1 MTDEKKIHKHGG
13 KSSKEILDASE
24 VIKNVGILPGDIFL
38 DAGCG
43 DGFISLEA
51 SKIVGNDGKI
61 FAADVH
67 EISLDILRREI
78 EEKNIVNIEPLLT
91 DITNT
96 IPIDNA
102 SIDVYFTANVF
113 HGIVGN
119 DEIDSTMK
127 EIKRVLK
134 DDGVLAIVE
143 FIKVEGTPGPP
154 MDIRLE
160 PQEVM
165 DKISNYGFEKKIV
178 KKTGPYHY
186 LLLAS
191 KK

>member
-24 VIKNVGILPGDIFL
+24 VIKNVGVQPGDIFL

-51 SKIVGNDGKI
+51 SKIVGNKGKI

-78 EEKNIVNIEPLLT
+78 EEKNILNIEPLLT

-127 EIKRVLK
+127 EITRVLK
-134 DDGVLAIVE
+134 DDAVLAIVE

-165 DKISNYGFEKKIV
+165 DYISNYGFEKKII

>member
-1 MTDEKKIHKHGG
+1 M
-13 KSSKEILDASE
+13 
-24 VIKNVGILPGDIFL
+24 
-38 DAGCG
+38 
-43 DGFISLEA
+43 
-51 SKIVGNDGKI
+51 GNDGKI

-78 EEKNIVNIEPLLT
+78 EEKNILNIEPLLT

-127 EIKRVLK
+127 EITRVLK

-165 DKISNYGFEKKIV
+165 DNISNYGFEKKIV